1 MSYDRAITV
10 FSPDGHLFQV
20 EYAMEAV
27 KQGASAL
34 AIKCNECMIF
44 GAELRSPAKLQK
56 KSSVKKILE
65 IDDHLVCVAAGLT
78 ADARVLINR
87 ARVECQSYRLQNE
100 QAPPPLIISRFVAE
114 LQQQYTVR
122 GGRRPFGLAALIGGW
137 HPYITDKQKV
147 QLYQTLPSGIYTE
160 WKANAIG
167 RKDKMLNEFLEK
179 HYKANMDKADGIKL
193 AVRCLLEVVEH
204 GAKNIDIGILE
215 TGKKLKKLD
224 EKQVIDLVE
233 QIQKEAEQGD
243 DDSDDDQ
250 QMDDKKEDK

>member
-1 MSYDRAITV
+1 MGYDRALTV

-27 KQGASAL
+27 KQGAAAL
-34 AIKCNECMIF
+34 VIKCNDCVIF

-65 IDDHLVCVAAGLT
+65 IDDHLVCVCAGLT

-87 ARVECQSYRLQNE
+87 ARIECQSYRLQNE
-100 QAPPPLIISRFVAE
+100 QAPPPLSISRFIAE

-122 GGRRPFGLAALIGGW
+122 GGRRPFGLATLIGGW
-137 HPYITDKQKV
+137 HPYITDKQNV

-179 HYKANMDKADGIKL
+179 HYKASMSEEQGIKL
-193 AVRCLLEVVEH
+193 AVRCLMEVVEH
-204 GAKNIDIGILE
+204 GAKNIDIGILAK
-215 TGKKLKKLD
+215 GKKLRKLN
-224 EKQVIDLVE
+224 EKEVTDLVE
-233 QIQKEAEQGD
+233 MISKVEDEED
-243 DDSDDDQ
+243 LSDTE
-250 QMDDKKEDK
+250 MNENDKKSDE

>member
-34 AIKCNECMIF
+34 ALVCQDCVIF

-56 KSSVKKILE
+56 KSSVKKILQ
-65 IDDHLVCVAAGLT
+65 IDDHLVCVCAGLT

-100 QAPPPLIISRFVAE
+100 QAPPPMIISRFVAE

-137 HPYITDKQKV
+137 HPHLTAPSGV
-147 QLYQTLPSGIYTE
+147 QMFQTLPSGIYTE
-160 WKANAIG
+160 WTANAIG

-179 HYKANMDKADGIKL
+179 HYKAGMSEEKGVKL
-193 AVRCLLEVVEH
+193 AIKCLLEVVEH
-204 GAKNIDIGILE
+204 GAKNIDIGILAK
-215 TGKKLKKLD
+215 GQKLRKLD
-224 EKQVIDLVE
+224 EAKVNELVE
-233 QIQKEAEQGD
+233 LIKREEAEDDGD
-243 DDSDDDQ
+243 DAEQKGDQ
-250 QMDDKKEDK
+250 

>member
-1 MSYDRAITV
+1 M
-10 FSPDGHLFQV
+10 G
-20 EYAMEAV
+20 
-27 KQGASAL
+27 
-34 AIKCNECMIF
+34 CNDCIIF

-65 IDDHLVCVAAGLT
+65 IDDHLVCVCAGLT

-87 ARVECQSYRLQNE
+87 ARIECQSYRLQNE
-100 QAPPPLIISRFVAE
+100 QAPPPMILARFVSE

-122 GGRRPFGLAALIGGW
+122 GGRRPFGLAALIGG
-137 HPYITDKQKV
+137 HHSYITDPQNV

-179 HYKANMDKADGIKL
+179 HYKASMSEDQGVKL
-193 AVRCLLEVVEH
+193 AVRCLLEVVGH
-204 GAKNIDIGILE
+204 GAKNIDIGILAK
-215 TGKKLKKLD
+215 GKKLRKLNED
-224 EKQVIDLVE
+224 QVIDLVE

>member
-1 MSYDRAITV
+1 MGI
-10 FSPDGHLFQV
+10 
-20 EYAMEAV
+20 
-27 KQGASAL
+27 
-34 AIKCNECMIF
+34 IF

-65 IDDHLVCVAAGLT
+65 IDDHLVCICAGLT

-100 QAPPPLIISRFVAE
+100 QAPPPMILARFVSE

-122 GGRRPFGLAALIGGW
+122 GGRRPFGLATLIGGW
-137 HPYITDKQKV
+137 HPHLTDPQNV
-147 QLYQTLPSGIYTE
+147 QLFQTLPSGIYTE

-233 QIQKEAEQGD
+233 QIQREED
-243 DDSDDDQ
+243 EDDDQ
-250 QMDDKKEDK
+250 KGDQ

>member
-34 AIKCNECMIF
+34 AIKCNDCIIF

-65 IDDHLVCVAAGLT
+65 IDDHLVCVCAGLT

-87 ARVECQSYRLQNE
+87 ARIECQSYRLQNE

-122 GGRRPFGLAALIGGW
+122 GGRRPFGLAALIGGH
-137 HPYITDKQKV
+137 HPYITDKQNV

-167 RKDKMLNEFLEK
+167 RKVCKYIFN
-179 HYKANMDKADGIKL
+179 
-193 AVRCLLEVVEH
+193 
-204 GAKNIDIGILE
+204 
-215 TGKKLKKLD
+215 
-224 EKQVIDLVE
+224 
-233 QIQKEAEQGD
+233 
-243 DDSDDDQ
+243 
-250 QMDDKKEDK
+250 

>member
-1 MSYDRAITV
+1 MSYDRALTV

-34 AIKCNECMIF
+34 AIKCNDCVIF

-56 KSSVKKILE
+56 KSSVKKILA
-65 IDDHLVCVAAGLT
+65 IDDHLVCICAGLT

-100 QAPPPLIISRFVAE
+100 QAPPPMILARFVSE

-122 GGRRPFGLAALIGGW
+122 GGRRPFGLATLIGGW
-137 HPYITDKQKV
+137 HPHLTDPQNV
-147 QLYQTLPSGIYTE
+147 QMFQTLPSGIYTE

-179 HYKANMDKADGIKL
+179 HYKSSMSEEQGIKL
-193 AVRCLLEVVEH
+193 AVKCLLEVVEH
-204 GAKNIDIGILE
+204 GAKNIDIGILPA
-215 TGKKLKKLD
+215 GKGLRKLSED
-224 EKQVIDLVE
+224 EVNSLVE
-233 QIQKEAEQGD
+233 QIQREEEEDDEQKGD
-243 DDSDDDQ
+243 Q
-250 QMDDKKEDK
+250 

>member
-27 KQGASAL
+27 KQGASAI
-34 AIKCNECMIF
+34 AIKCNDCIIF

-65 IDDHLVCVAAGLT
+65 IDDHLVCVCAGLT

-87 ARVECQSYRLQNE
+87 ARIEAQSYRLQNE
-100 QAPPPLIISRFVAE
+100 QAPPPLVISRFIAE

-122 GGRRPFGLAALIGGW
+122 GGRRPFGLACLIGGH
-137 HPYITDKQKV
+137 HPYITDAQHV
-147 QLYQTLPSGIYTE
+147 QLYQTLPSGVYTE

-179 HYKANMDKADGIKL
+179 HYKENMTEEQGIKL

-204 GAKNIDIGILE
+204 GAKNIDIGILA
-215 TGKKLKKLD
+215 TGKKLRKLD
-224 EKQVIDLVE
+224 EKNVNELVE
-233 QIQKEAEQGD
+233 EIQKAEEED
-243 DDSDDDQ
+243 DDDAA
-250 QMDDKKEDK
+250 MDDSKADR

>member
-1 MSYDRAITV
+1 MSYDRALTV

-34 AIKCNECMIF
+34 AIKCNDCVVF

-65 IDDHLVCVAAGLT
+65 IDDHLVAVCAGLT

-100 QAPPPLIISRFVAE
+100 QAPPPEILSRFVSE

-122 GGRRPFGLAALIGGW
+122 GGRRPFGLATLIGGW
-137 HPYITDKQKV
+137 HPHLTDPQNV
-147 QLYQTLPSGIYTE
+147 QLFQTLPSGIYTE

-167 RKDKMLNEFLEK
+167 RKDKAVNEFLEK
-179 HYKANMDKADGIKL
+179 HYKEAMSEEEGIKL
-193 AVRCLLEVVEH
+193 AVKCLLEVVEH
-204 GAKNIDIGILE
+204 GAKNIDIGILPK
-215 TGKKLKKLD
+215 GRKLRKLEED
-224 EKQVIDLVE
+224 EVNRLVE
-233 QIQKEAEQGD
+233 QIQREEEEDDEAKGD
-243 DDSDDDQ
+243 Q
-250 QMDDKKEDK
+250 

>member
-34 AIKCNECMIF
+34 SIKCNDCIIF

-56 KSSVKKILE
+56 KTSVKKILE
-65 IDDHLVCVAAGLT
+65 IDDHLVCVCAGLT

-87 ARVECQSYRLQNE
+87 ARIECQSYRLQNE
-100 QAPPPLIISRFVAE
+100 QSPPPLIISRFVAE

-122 GGRRPFGLAALIGGW
+122 GGRRPFGLATLIGGY
-137 HPYITDKQKV
+137 HPHITDPQNV

-179 HYKANMDKADGIKL
+179 HYKGNMNQEQGIKL

-215 TGKKLKKLD
+215 KGKKLRKLN
-224 EKQVIDLVE
+224 EKEVNELVQ
-233 QIQKEAEQGD
+233 QIQKEDDED
-243 DDSDDDQ
+243 DDDDDEP
-250 QMDDKKEDK
+250 MDDKKEDK

>member
-1 MSYDRAITV
+1 MSYDRALTV

-34 AIKCNECMIF
+34 AIKCNDCVIF

-65 IDDHLVCVAAGLT
+65 IDDHLVCVCAGLT

-100 QAPPPLIISRFVAE
+100 QAPPPMILARFVSE

-122 GGRRPFGLAALIGGW
+122 GGRRPFGLATLIGG
-137 HPYITDKQKV
+137 HHQHLTDPQNV
-147 QLYQTLPSGIYTE
+147 QLFQTLPSGIYTE

-179 HYKANMDKADGIKL
+179 HYTSSMSEEQGIKL
-193 AVRCLLEVVEH
+193 AVKCLLEVVEH
-204 GAKNIDIGILE
+204 GAKNIDIGILVK
-215 TGKKLKKLD
+215 GKKLRKLN
-224 EKQVIDLVE
+224 EEEVNELVE
-233 QIQKEAEQGD
+233 QIQREED
-243 DDSDDDQ
+243 EDDDQ
-250 QMDDKKEDK
+250 KGDQ

>member
-1 MSYDRAITV
+1 M
-10 FSPDGHLFQV
+10 
-20 EYAMEAV
+20 
-27 KQGASAL
+27 
-34 AIKCNECMIF
+34 

-65 IDDHLVCVAAGLT
+65 IDDHLVCVCAGLT

-100 QAPPPLIISRFVAE
+100 QAPPPVIISRFVAE

-122 GGRRPFGLAALIGGW
+122 GGRRPFGLAALIGG
-137 HPYITDKQKV
+137 HHSYITDPQNV

-179 HYKANMDKADGIKL
+179 HYKSSMSEEQGIKL
-193 AVRCLLEVVEH
+193 AVKCLLEVVEH
-204 GAKNIDIGILE
+204 GAKNIDIGILPR
-215 TGKKLKKLD
+215 GRKLRKLD
-224 EKQVIDLVE
+224 EKEVNNLVE
-233 QIQKEAEQGD
+233 QISKVEDEED
-243 DDSDDDQ
+243 LSDTE
-250 QMDDKKEDK
+250 MNENDKKSDE

>member
-34 AIKCNECMIF
+34 GIKCNNCIIF

-65 IDDHLVCVAAGLT
+65 IDDHLVCVCAGLT

-87 ARVECQSYRLQNE
+87 ARIECQSYRLTIE
-100 QAPPPLIISRFVAE
+100 QACPPSIISRFIAQT
-114 LQQQYTVR
+114 QQQYTVR
-122 GGRRPFGLAALIGGW
+122 GGRRPFGLACLIGGW
-137 HPYITDKQKV
+137 HKHITDKQNVK
-147 QLYQTLPSGIYTE
+147 LYQTVPSGIYSE

-167 RKDKMLNEFLEK
+167 RK
-179 HYKANMDKADGIKL
+179 
-193 AVRCLLEVVEH
+193 VC
-204 GAKNIDIGILE
+204 
-215 TGKKLKKLD
+215 
-224 EKQVIDLVE
+224 
-233 QIQKEAEQGD
+233 
-243 DDSDDDQ
+243 
-250 QMDDKKEDK
+250 